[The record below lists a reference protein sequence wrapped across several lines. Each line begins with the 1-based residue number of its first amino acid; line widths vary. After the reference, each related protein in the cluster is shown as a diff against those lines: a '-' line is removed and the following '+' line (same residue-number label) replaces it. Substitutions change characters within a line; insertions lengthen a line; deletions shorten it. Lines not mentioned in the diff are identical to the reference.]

1 MTHQD
6 PSGATRMAASILL
19 PTAEVTQHPSA
30 KRSRR
35 EAGSFTKGT
44 VAKMRCGPGQ
54 AEAFFWDAG
63 CRGLG
68 LRALGS
74 GKRSWV
80 YQYRDEHRRT
90 RRIVLGDVSAVSLEA
105 ARDAA
110 RQHAASVIQGG
121 NPSAQRKAKRAATTM
136 LDIIEAYLRY
146 AGTRQRPRS
155 YKETERHL
163 RLHSASLH
171 HDRAETV
178 GRRDIAALLERVVKD
193 SGPAAANRTRAAL
206 SAMWSWGLRTGLIE
220 VDINPVTFTERQ
232 IERPR
237 ERTLSDAELK
247 AIWAAT
253 AGIGAYDRIVRLALL
268 TGCRRDEIGGLRWDE
283 IGDDWLVIGGTRMKN
298 GATHEVPLLRMIA
311 TMLPERPEKAEG
323 CVFGRRGTGF
333 SGWSKCKKALDTKIT
348 EAGTELAPWTL
359 HDLRRTFSTR
369 LHDAGIEPIVVEAL
383 LAHKQQGVA
392 GVYNRASFRE
402 AKRHA
407 LARWHE
413 ILSEILA

>member
-1 MTHQD
+1 MSHQEH
-6 PSGATRMAASILL
+6 SGAKGVTASILL
-19 PTAEVTQHPSA
+19 PTARVVQLPGT
-30 KRSRR
+30 KRARR
-35 EAGSFTKGT
+35 EIGSFTRAA
-44 VAKMRCGPGQ
+44 VARMRCGPGQ
-54 AEAFFWDAG
+54 AEAFFWDAS

-68 LRALGS
+68 LRALSS

-110 RQHAASVIQGG
+110 RKHAASVTQGA
-121 NPSAQRKAKRAATTM
+121 NPSVQRKSKRAAASV
-136 LDIIEAYLRY
+136 LDMVEAYLRH
-146 AGTRQRPRS
+146 AKARQRPRS

-163 RLHSASLH
+163 RQHSASLH

-220 VDINPVTFTERQ
+220 ADSNPVTFTERQ

-253 AGIGAYDRIVRLALL
+253 AGIGTYDRIVRLALL

-298 GATHEVPLLRMIA
+298 GATHEVALLRMIA
-311 TMLPERPEKAEG
+311 AALPARPEKTEG

-333 SGWSKCKKALDTKIT
+333 SGWSKCKKALDAKIA
-348 EAGTELAPWTL
+348 EVGVAIAPWTL
-359 HDLRRTFSTR
+359 HDPRRTFSTR
-369 LHDAGIEPIVVEAL
+369 LHDAGVEPIVVEAL

-402 AKRHA
+402 AKRSA
-407 LARWHE
+407 LIGWHE
-413 ILSEILA
+413 ILSGILG

>member
-1 MTHQD
+1 
-6 PSGATRMAASILL
+6 
-19 PTAEVTQHPSA
+19 
-30 KRSRR
+30 
-35 EAGSFTKGT
+35 
-44 VAKMRCGPGQ
+44 MRCGPGQ

-146 AGTRQRPRS
+146 ARTRQRPRS

-171 HDRAETV
+171 HDCAEAV
-178 GRRDIAALLERVVKD
+178 RRGDITTLLERVAKD

-220 VDINPVTFTERQ
+220 ADSNPVTFTVRQ
-232 IERPR
+232 VERPR
-237 ERTLSDAELK
+237 ERTLTDAELK

-253 AGIGAYDRIVRLALL
+253 VGRGVYQRIVRLALL
-268 TGCRRDEIGGLRWDE
+268 SGCRREEIGGLRWNEVGDE
-283 IGDDWLVIGGTRMKN
+283 WLLIGAGRMK
-298 GATHEVPLLRMIA
+298 GGITHEVPMLPMIA